1 MCLAVPSKIVEV
13 RDDNTAVVD
22 IRGVKREISLEL
34 LEEEVREGDYVLVHV
49 GFAIRKID
57 MEALKE
63 YFDEYF

>member
-22 IRGVKREISLEL
+22 IRGVKKEISLEL

-57 MEALKE
+57 MEVLKE
-63 YFDEYF
+63 LVDGYF